1 MREELRNKGVVDL
14 ILHANKINVGIRV
27 QMGGE
32 GIATNSSPILSAV
45 TAALAL
51 LMISAIGRA
60 GGRGDGTAANCDGL
74 LRSVASCGLQSS
86 GSWFILVGT
95 VRVGA
100 TPAIC
105 PVSEARVV
113 ASR

>member
-27 QMGGE
+27 MGGE

-45 TAALAL
+45 TAALVL